1 MRDREGLVARI
12 RQVRQA
18 AVRSSTAAPTPRTEP
33 DPPGL
38 PALQARVEQLEQQ
51 LEALQDSVHRES
63 TRHDRRMAEL
73 EARIQPA
80 ALGIALSRDARERG
94 L

>member
-1 MRDREGLVARI
+1 MSEHEGLVARI
-12 RQVRQA
+12 RQVRRT
-18 AVRSSTAAPTPRTEP
+18 AVRSPTTAAIPRSEP
-33 DPPGL
+33 DPP
-38 PALQARVEQLEQQ
+38 ALQALRVRVEQLERQV
-51 LEALQDSVHRES
+51 EAVQDSVHRES
-63 TRHDRRMAEL
+63 TRQGHRIAEL

>member
-1 MRDREGLVARI
+1 MREREGLVARI
-12 RQVRQA
+12 RQVRRT
-18 AVRSSTAAPTPRTEP
+18 AVRSSTAAATPRSEP
-33 DPPGL
+33 EPPAVH
-38 PALQARVEQLEQQ
+38 ALRARVEQLEQQ
-51 LEALQDSVHRES
+51 VEALQDSVHRES
-63 TRHDRRMAEL
+63 TRQDHRIAEL

>member
-1 MRDREGLVARI
+1 MREREGLVARI
-12 RQVRQA
+12 RQVRQT
-18 AVRSSTAAPTPRTEP
+18 AVRSSTAATTPRSEP
-33 DPPGL
+33 DPPVVK
-38 PALQARVEQLEQQ
+38 ALRARVEQLEQQ
-51 LEALQDSVHRES
+51 VEALQDSVHRES